1 MINGRPSS
9 SAAHDC
15 HIKVPNSYVWSTHM
29 KSSNRLVCNILVKFE
44 NTAANIA
51 ALQRGRIVSL
61 GNNNAAPVAPINY
74 NILYTLNNHSHPG
87 SYNAS

>member
-1 MINGRPSS
+1 
-9 SAAHDC
+9 
-15 HIKVPNSYVWSTHM
+15 M

-61 GNNNAAPVAPINY
+61 GNNSAAPVAPINY
-74 NILYTLNNHSHPG
+74 NILYTLNNHVNPG
-87 SYNAS
+87 TYVASSTYRLNKLTPLI